1 MLRLFLPVVLL
12 LTLCANSLAQ
22 TPSTPVEVL
31 YVAGPQGTSSVSLH
45 TYNVNPQTAVAT
57 QVGSPIPVHNGSIN
71 PLTIGVNHYI
81 YLWNSNGVR
90 LYPTC
95 ANGVPTST
103 PSQHLTFSFAHP
115 VNSFLVNPDGKFA
128 YAAITWGTYPN
139 NYASIVLFTI
149 DQSTGMLTNT
159 NQVVASYSHPYI
171 GFTTFLF
178 GSQGGKL
185 FARWL
190 DDGPHTG
197 AIGFDYYPVNQT
209 TGQLGKLQS
218 LFYAQTF
225 ECSTSCDVT
234 VTSALSAAD
243 GVCCGPGSGFLTI
256 ARNPAG
262 PSFGCQSSDQT
273 FCGDDVGG
281 LAIDPANANLF
292 FGDATVNETV
302 IGNIDFTTSKL
313 TPSGATIPGT
323 PPIYFSPDSRLV
335 YAVNSND
342 IGIYA
347 LHASTGALTATTT
360 LSDSGAVNIA
370 TATLHN

>member
-1 MLRLFLPVVLL
+1 MLRLFLPAVLL

-45 TYNVNPQTAVAT
+45 TYNVNPQTAAAT
-57 QVGSPIPVHNGSIN
+57 QVGSAIPVHRGSIN
-71 PLTIGVNHYI
+71 PLTIGTNHYI

-90 LYPTC
+90 LYPTS

-185 FARWL
+185 FAKWL

-225 ECSTSCDVT
+225 ECGSSCDVT

-243 GVCCGPGSGFLTI
+243 GVCCGPGSGFVTI
-256 ARNPAG
+256 GRNPAG

-302 IGNIDFTTSKL
+302 IGNIDFTTSQL
-313 TPSGATIPGT
+313 TPSGSTIPGI
-323 PPIYFSPDSRLV
+323 PSVYFSPDSRLV

-342 IGIYA
+342 IGIYS
-347 LHASTGALTATTT
+347 LHTSTGALTANTT

>member
-1 MLRLFLPVVLL
+1 MLKLFLPVVLL
-12 LTLCANSLAQ
+12 LTLCASSLAQ
-22 TPSTPVEVL
+22 PSSAVEVL
-31 YVAGPQGTSSVSLH
+31 YVAGPQATSSVSLH

-57 QVGSPIPVHNGSIN
+57 QVGSAIPVHRGSID
-71 PLTIGVNHYI
+71 PLTIGASHYI
-81 YLWNSNGVR
+81 YLWNSNNVW
-90 LYPTC
+90 LYPTS
-95 ANGVPTST
+95 ANGVPTSI
-103 PSQHLTFSFAHP
+103 PSQHLYFAFGRD
-115 VNSFLVNPDGKFA
+115 VNSFLVNPNGKFA
-128 YAAITWGTYPN
+128 YAAMAWGFYPN

-149 DQSTGMLTNT
+149 DQSSGKLTNT
-159 NQVVASYSHPYI
+159 HQVVASYSHPYI

-185 FARWL
+185 FAKWF
-190 DDGPHTG
+190 DDGPHTS

-225 ECSTSCDVT
+225 ECLSSCNVT
-234 VTSALSAAD
+234 VTSALSAAE

-262 PSFGCQSSDQT
+262 PSFGCQSSNQT
-273 FCGDDVGG
+273 FCGDDVAN
-281 LAIDPANANLF
+281 LAIDPANTNLF
-292 FGDATVNETV
+292 FGDATVNQTY
-302 IGNIDFTTSKL
+302 IGNINFSTSQI
-313 TPSGATIPGT
+313 SASSSTIPGT
-323 PPIYFSPDSRLV
+323 PPVYFSPDSRLV

-347 LHASTGALTATTT
+347 LQTSTGVLSATTT
-360 LSDSGAVNIA
+360 LPDSGAVNIA

>member
-22 TPSTPVEVL
+22 TSSTVEVL

-45 TYNVNPQTAVAT
+45 TYNVNLQTAVAT
-57 QVGSPIPVHNGSIN
+57 QLGSAIPVHRGSID
-71 PLTIGVNHYI
+71 PLTIGTSHYI
-81 YLWNSNGVR
+81 YLWNSNNVW
-90 LYPTC
+90 LYPTN
-95 ANGVPTST
+95 ANGVPTT
-103 PSQHLTFSFAHP
+103 IPSQHLYFAFGRN
-115 VNSFLVNPDGKFA
+115 VNSFLVNPNGKFA
-128 YAAITWGTYPN
+128 YAAMAWGSYPN

-149 DQSTGMLTNT
+149 DQSTGKLTNT
-159 NQVVASYSHPYI
+159 HQVVASYSHPYI

-225 ECSTSCDVT
+225 ECQTSCDVT
-234 VTSALSAAD
+234 VTGALSAAD
-243 GVCCGPGSGFLTI
+243 GVCCGPGSGSI
-256 ARNPAG
+256 EISHNSGG
-262 PSFGCQSSDQT
+262 PNFGCGASDQT

-281 LAIDPANANLF
+281 LAIDPANTNLF
-292 FGDATVNETV
+292 FADATVNETV

-313 TPSGATIPGT
+313 TPSGSTIPGI
-323 PPIYFSPDSRLV
+323 PSVYFSPDSRLV

-342 IGIYA
+342 IGIYS
-347 LHASTGALTATTT
+347 LHTSTGALTANTT
-360 LSDSGAVNIA
+360 LPDSGTVNIA